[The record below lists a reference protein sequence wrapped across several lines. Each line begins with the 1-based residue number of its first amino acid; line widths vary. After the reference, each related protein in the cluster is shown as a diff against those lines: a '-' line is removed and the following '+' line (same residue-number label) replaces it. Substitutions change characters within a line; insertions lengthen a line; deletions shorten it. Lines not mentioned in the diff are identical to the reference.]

1 MWETLY
7 TRGAYGFKSTNGL
20 PAGKHS
26 YLHPHIPI
34 NTHAL
39 LTLLP
44 PSRIGLNGDNL
55 EYANQTPTSPQLL
68 LFHSVTPP
76 PPPPPYVRPGGVTL
90 PWSAGFLHHQTNWEA
105 TSRRFTIIRTE
116 EHPHQCF
123 FSSSNVCFAF
133 LCFCSAW
140 PLHCLR
146 YLCYIYKC
154 MSTAHLF

>member
-44 PSRIGLNGDNL
+44 PSRIGLNGDNM

-76 PPPPPYVRPGGVTL
+76 PPAPLCKTWWSDPSLVCWIPPSPNELR
-90 PWSAGFLHHQTNWEA
+90 
-105 TSRRFTIIRTE
+105 
-116 EHPHQCF
+116 
-123 FSSSNVCFAF
+123 SNVKKVHHHPNRRASPPVF
-133 LCFCSAW
+133 LF
-140 PLHCLR
+140 L
-146 YLCYIYKC
+146 
-154 MSTAHLF
+154 